1 MVRKAAVFS
10 NISRKN
16 SFASTVKPW
25 DAHCLGNRK
34 TRVVQNSCNLSYL
47 IRQEHQKLCSVIFS
61 LHNFVHL
68 KFFLDPIQKCVLSVS
83 AAQSSVMFLL
93 HNFVHLKFF
102 RPYSKT
108 CNVKVCA
115 AQDRVSRGLTV
126 SEKNLV
132 KTHLF
137 FKVAPY
143 CWFWMQ
149 RIYKNWPEFSLPRR
163 EP

>member
-1 MVRKAAVFS
+1 MTKKFPYYKFWIYSKALRCTF
-10 NISRKN
+10 
-16 SFASTVKPW
+16 W
-25 DAHCLGNRK
+25 GNGK
-34 TRVVQNSCNLSYL
+34 TCATQNSCNLSYL

-149 RIYKNWPEFSLPRR
+149 RIYKNWPEFSSPRR